1 MQDEQDNIQE
11 IREEVEDSY
20 SNDDL
25 YNINSWGADLSFREL
40 ISMYEENE
48 LLKPEL
54 QRKYIWEK
62 PEASRFIESILLGLP
77 VPSIFLA
84 NTKDSKKLIIDGYQ
98 RIMTVY
104 DFVKGGIWKKDGKV
118 FKLSNTKKINE
129 RWRGKAFSELS
140 EPDQRKIRSSTI
152 HAIVFEQKAPNDN
165 DTSLYQVFERI
176 NTGGRALMPQ
186 EIRNCVNQG
195 SFNDLLFELNSN
207 ENWRILFGKT
217 EEDPRMR
224 DLEFI
229 LRFFAIDTDFVRLN
243 QSSVISLKKYLNEFM
258 GADKS
263 QDLSIIQNRR
273 DKFIRVI
280 DFIFEHFGENAFYNI
295 SGGDETRIRKR
306 FYPTIFDS
314 LCPAVSMALE
324 RLGEDIST
332 QNLEEK
338 RLKLLKN
345 EDYKKYIT
353 EGTMQISHI
362 HGRINL
368 TLQQLF
374 GMTYE

>member
-1 MQDEQDNIQE
+1 MKEEQDNIEE
-11 IREEVEDSY
+11 IKEELEDSY

-40 ISMYEENE
+40 ISMYDEDE

-54 QRKYIWEK
+54 QRKYVWEK

-98 RIMTVY
+98 RIMTIY
-104 DFVKGGIWKKDGKV
+104 DFVKAGVWKKDGKA
-118 FKLSNTKKINE
+118 FKLSNTEKINE
-129 RWRGKAFSELS
+129 RWRGKSYLELS
-140 EPDQRKIRSSTI
+140 EGDQRKIRSSTI

-195 SFNDLLFELNSN
+195 VFNDLLFELNTK
-207 ENWRILFGKT
+207 ENWRILFGK
-217 EEDPRMR
+217 EDEDSRMR

-229 LRFFAIDTDFVRLN
+229 LRFLALDTEFVRFN
-243 QSSVISLKKYLNEFM
+243 KSSAISLKKYLNEFM
-258 GADKS
+258 GSENS
-263 QDLSIIQNRR
+263 QIESVINGRR
-273 DKFIRVI
+273 NKFNSVI
-280 DFIFEHFGENAFYNI
+280 DFIYEHFGENAFYNI
-295 SGGDETRIRKR
+295 TGGDETKIRKR

-324 RLGEDIST
+324 KLGDDIPT
-332 QNLEEK
+332 RNLEEK
-338 RLKLLKN
+338 RLELLKN
-345 EDYKKYIT
+345 EDYRKFIT

-368 TLQQLF
+368 TLQHLF
-374 GMTYE
+374 GLTYE